1 MKLYYQ
7 TLSKDNQKN
16 LKEKFLKSKESILFK
31 KANKI
36 VIISIIGIIT
46 AFISVI
52 FDIIYKTGVLNY
64 ILDGLLFIFSLIFL
78 IIFSKTK
85 FKEINKFALKSKLKK

>member
-7 TLSKDNQKN
+7 TLSKEKKKN

-31 KANKI
+31 KGTKI
-36 VIISIIGIIT
+36 VVVSIIGIIV

-64 ILDGLLFIFSLIFL
+64 VLDGLLFIFSLIFL
-78 IIFSKTK
+78 IIFNKIK
-85 FKEINKFALKSKLKK
+85 LKEINKFALKSK

>member
-7 TLSKDNQKN
+7 TLSKEKKKN

-31 KANKI
+31 KGNKI
-36 VIISIIGIIT
+36 VVVSIIGIIV

-64 ILDGLLFIFSLIFL
+64 VLDGLLFIFSLIML
-78 IIFSKTK
+78 KIFNKIK
-85 FKEINKFALKSKLKK
+85 LKEINKYALKSK

>member
-7 TLSKDNQKN
+7 TLSKEKKKN

-31 KANKI
+31 KGNKI
-36 VIISIIGIIT
+36 VVVSIIGIIV

-64 ILDGLLFIFSLIFL
+64 VLDGLLFIFSLIFL
-78 IIFSKTK
+78 IIFNKIK
-85 FKEINKFALKSKLKK
+85 LKEINKFALKSK

>member
-7 TLSKDNQKN
+7 TLSKEKKKN

-31 KANKI
+31 KGNKI
-36 VIISIIGIIT
+36 VVVSIIGIIV

-64 ILDGLLFIFSLIFL
+64 VLDGLLFIFSLIML
-78 IIFSKTK
+78 KIFNKIK
-85 FKEINKFALKSKLKK
+85 LKEINKFALKSK